1 MATDLEGQIRE
12 LIDRGARPVSF
23 LEVSQR
29 PVLAARRPAG
39 WRRRPVL
46 TVAVSGLAAAAC
58 AAGLAI
64 AHAYPGQA
72 PSSAPSAAVSLGP
85 AVLTAATVRHV
96 ASASSAA
103 LASSGQ
109 ERISYESIKNGT
121 VTSVGTDTVT
131 YQGSDWR
138 YAVHTTVP
146 AYPGGET
153 RVVNGQLYLKSGPG
167 PWLHEVGMS
176 PAPHFPEATT
186 LLRLLSPAASFQD
199 AGTAVVD
206 GIRLTHLHATRLSGL
221 PDDPTLA
228 RYANLLSKAA
238 VAPPGTLTALDV
250 WADRQG
256 VVRQMRI
263 QLNGGDGHTILT
275 VAFTGFGQPQ
285 SITAPPVARP
295 VHG

>member
-29 PVLAARRPAG
+29 PAARRPAG
-39 WRRRPVL
+39 RRRPVL
-46 TVAVSGLAAAAC
+46 TVAASGLAAAAC
-58 AAGLAI
+58 AVGLAI
-64 AHAYPGQA
+64 AHAYPGQT
-72 PSSAPSAAVSLGP
+72 PSSAPSAAVSQGS

-96 ASASSAA
+96 ASASGAA

-121 VTSVGTDTVT
+121 VTSSGTDTVM
-131 YQGSDWR
+131 YQGSDWS
-138 YAVHTTVP
+138 YAVHTAVP
-146 AYPGGET
+146 SYPDGET
-153 RVVNGQLYLKSGPG
+153 RVVNGQFYLKSGPG
-167 PWLHEVGMS
+167 PWLHEGGLS

-199 AGTAVVD
+199 AGTAVID
-206 GIRLTHLHATRLSGL
+206 GVRLTHLHATRLSGL

-250 WADRQG
+250 WADSHG

-263 QLNGGDGHTILT
+263 QLDGGDGHTILT